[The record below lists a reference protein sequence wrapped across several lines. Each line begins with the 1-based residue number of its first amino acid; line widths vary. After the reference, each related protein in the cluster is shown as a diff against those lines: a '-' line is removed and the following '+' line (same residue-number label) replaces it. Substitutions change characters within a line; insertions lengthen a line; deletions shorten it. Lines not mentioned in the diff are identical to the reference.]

1 MSTKQTTTST
11 TQFDPTS
18 MGVYKGFQPTIA
30 STLADYAKNPLLAT
44 FFQNQLQ
51 MANRANQAMGNA
63 ATQQY
68 MWNSRALGPV
78 ADRSAVMAS
87 NLSRIQRSNLS
98 RQSQTFNNLLLN
110 AENVRR
116 GAIQQMQGYNPL
128 QTGQTTTQQ
137 QSGLGTWLPQLAGM
151 GISAFTGGMGKGLT
165 SAFNPLIR
173 NVGGA
178 TANKAIASMPLS
190 GGQMNFLNTNP
201 NPFLGGNQ

>member
-1 MSTKQTTTST
+1 MSTKQTTQST
-11 TQFDPTS
+11 INYDPTS
-18 MGVYKGFQPTIA
+18 MGVFKGFQPTIA

-51 MANRANQAMGNA
+51 MANRANQVAGNA
-63 ATQQY
+63 ANQQFL
-68 MWNSRALGPV
+68 WNQRALGPV
-78 ADRSAVMAS
+78 ANRGAFMAS

-98 RQSQTFNNLLLN
+98 RQSQTFDNLLLN

-137 QSGLGTWLPQLAGM
+137 QSGLGAWFPQVVGM
-151 GISAFTGGMGKGLT
+151 GISAFTGGIGKGLT

-178 TANKAIASMPLS
+178 TANAAIASMPLS
-190 GGQMNFLNTNP
+190 GGQMNFLNANP
-201 NPFLGGNQ
+201 NPFLGGS